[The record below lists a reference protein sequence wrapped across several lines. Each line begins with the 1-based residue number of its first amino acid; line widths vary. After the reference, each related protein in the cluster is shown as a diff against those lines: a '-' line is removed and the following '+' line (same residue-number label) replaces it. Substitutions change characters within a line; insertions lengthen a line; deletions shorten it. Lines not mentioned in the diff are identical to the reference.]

1 MDEFPGCLPVSHLR
15 APGSPTDSA
24 NLYATLLPTQGIQA
38 CSQEMNFTAVFT
50 VCEDPDSV

>member
-1 MDEFPGCLPVSHLR
+1 MDEFPGCMPVSHLGGPR
-15 APGSPTDSA
+15 SIIDSA

-38 CSQEMNFTAVFT
+38 RSQEMNFTAVFT